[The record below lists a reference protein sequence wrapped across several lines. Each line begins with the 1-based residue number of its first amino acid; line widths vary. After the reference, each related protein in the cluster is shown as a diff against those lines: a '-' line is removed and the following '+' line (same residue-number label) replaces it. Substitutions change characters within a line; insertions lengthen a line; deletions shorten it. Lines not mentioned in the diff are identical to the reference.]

1 MSILKECLYNYHKS
15 TISMENKYY
24 LNDIIHYKEFCEC
37 GGLLVNNRGIYI
49 CYDCGTEHDVCVNK
63 VPEWSENNES
73 KLVIPRCN
81 VYNNDLLY
89 TSSIGIYSNNWM
101 PSNERSLYLVFDKIK
116 QMCDR
121 GGLMHNIIELSY
133 KLYSE
138 VHKKQS
144 ESADFKQSRGDYR
157 DGLIASCILYSCYEY
172 NVPRSIQEISQIC
185 NVDKSDVTR
194 GKKLF
199 LELMKDTC
207 IIDLSNATIK
217 YNDYIERYCNV
228 LNINNCMK
236 TKLYELSNT
245 VNEQKIIPKNTPQS
259 MIYGCL

>member
-1 MSILKECLYNYHKS
+1 M
-15 TISMENKYY
+15 
-24 LNDIIHYKEFCEC
+24 NDIIHYKEFCEC

-138 VHKKQS
+138 VHKNP
-144 ESADFKQSRGDYR
+144 R
-157 DGLIASCILYSCYEY
+157 IL
-172 NVPRSIQEISQIC
+172 NNQE
-185 NVDKSDVTR
+185 
-194 GKKLF
+194 
-199 LELMKDTC
+199 E
-207 IIDLSNATIK
+207 II
-217 YNDYIERYCNV
+217 EMV
-228 LNINNCMK
+228 
-236 TKLYELSNT
+236 
-245 VNEQKIIPKNTPQS
+245 
-259 MIYGCL
+259 